1 LGIVGRKAQDQPL
14 VPATYIRECFDIRD
28 KTLIWR
34 ERPASHFA
42 RRPEDH
48 ARFNRQR
55 AGQPAGFK
63 INGQHV
69 VRLQFD
75 GRTRRI
81 AASRVAW
88 CLSAG
93 EWPVGLLAKRSH
105 QPNGKASSLARRAE
119 ADMTLIKAMSEAPD
133 ASIAKLSAL
142 TGSPESCV
150 SARLG
155 RFAAAGFA
163 ASPMCVPGRSWCL
176 TGAGKALAMN
186 GQPLIDELDRDILT
200 IIARAPVR
208 QLALARRLGV
218 CSLTAKRRLGLLIA
232 QGLADAQDGR
242 FRISDVGVKA
252 LGSDA
257 PQRWIDSER
266 IRAANARDVLARGGS
281 DLLTTAERGRMGGL
295 AMARGSR
302 AMPSVELDRI
312 AS

>member
-1 LGIVGRKAQDQPL
+1 VGRKAQDHPP
-14 VPATYIRECFDIRD
+14 VPATYIREAFHVRQDGQ
-28 KTLIWR
+28 LVWR
-34 ERPASHFA
+34 ERPESHFPC
-42 RRPEDH
+42 RPEDH

-93 EWPVGLLAKRSH
+93 EWPSGLLAKRSR

-119 ADMTLIKAMSEAPD
+119 ADLTLIKAMSEAPD

-155 RFAAAGFA
+155 RFADAGLA

-186 GQPLIDELDRDILT
+186 GQPLIDDLDKDILMAC
-200 IIARAPVR
+200 ARAAHGLMALVR
-208 QLALARRLGV
+208 VTGSCRLTVRRRIDRLVARGLVSQTDGRYAITDHGRAALGDQLPSPWVRPDAVAASLAKDVTARR
-218 CSLTAKRRLGLLIA
+218 SP
-232 QGLADAQDGR
+232 
-242 FRISDVGVKA
+242 DV
-252 LGSDA
+252 
-257 PQRWIDSER
+257 
-266 IRAANARDVLARGGS
+266 
-281 DLLTTAERGRMGGL
+281 TTPAEAGRMGARVRWRKAGL
-295 AMARGSR
+295 M
-302 AMPSVELDRI
+302 DQRI